1 MAAAGAVVVAAAAA
15 MTVAVAASAVTACRF
30 VSSETVGTSPYALAC
45 IFVVVLRRT
54 CATSDRPCSD

>member
-1 MAAAGAVVVAAAAA
+1 MVAAAAA
-15 MTVAVAASAVTACRF
+15 TTVAVAASAVTAYRF